1 MVQNAL
7 TILHNY
13 IHLPPVANH
22 DDQNDIRSIP
32 RGRTTI
38 STLYWCNGVIQID
51 RLVISA

>member
-22 DDQNDIRSIP
+22 DDQNDNRIIP
-32 RGRTTI
+32 CGRTTI
-38 STLYWCNGVIQID
+38 GILYWCNGEIQND